1 MRNTPWNCSGIVTT
15 PTALPEHPPNRS
27 EQWQN
32 VQGEDLDVFV
42 VGGGVSGAAI
52 FRELAD
58 AGKRVLLV
66 DRGDFCGGTSQAS
79 GMLIW
84 GGLLY
89 LRNLDFKEVRRLCLE
104 RDRLLAEQGREVRTL
119 DFRYLPLRGS
129 LRQRWFVNLVLKTY
143 WLIGGRRR
151 AWPSGEAQFES
162 QGLLAPNRFKK
173 SLRYEEAA
181 LVHSDSQ
188 FVTEWITSRM
198 GGDCNA
204 LNHCDLMTAR
214 WDEQSKVWILEL
226 EDKLTGNISMVRS
239 KLLINAGGVWA
250 DRLNDLCGL
259 KSSHRHVFSKGV
271 YMNLP
276 RPASLNETLV
286 FETGEHGDSITLTPW
301 GPVALWGPTE
311 DMVEKIED
319 GFVPNKE
326 DLRFLLDQGERNLRQ
341 PPRAQDAVSLR
352 CGIRPLAVE
361 SSYHSDRYPLT
372 ISRKHLIVADDKKP
386 AITIYGGK
394 ITSAPMLA
402 REILGKLEGYNLAER
417 TANPHT
423 SDVAQRPTQKFGT
436 LQEPQTDPQWCR
448 EMEACMTL
456 EDYLRRRS
464 NIAQWVPRFGLG
476 RGDVH
481 LQEVTQLAHI
491 FHGANGAP
499 SAVDALMQQ
508 ANQQEA
514 LLASV

>member
-1 MRNTPWNCSGIVTT
+1 MPPPYEQTRTATID
-15 PTALPEHPPNRS
+15 TALPTPLPKRTDNWRNA
-27 EQWQN
+27 QA
-32 VQGEDLDVFV
+32 EDLDVLV
-42 VGGGVSGAAI
+42 VGGGVSGAAV

-66 DRGDFCGGTSQAS
+66 DRGDFCCRTSQAS
-79 GMLIW
+79 GLLIW

-89 LRNLDFKEVRRLCLE
+89 LRNLDFREVRRLCLE
-104 RDRLLAEQGREVRTL
+104 RDRLLAEHRDLVKTV

-129 LRQRWFVNLVLKTY
+129 LRQRWLVNLVLKAY

-151 AWPSGEAQFES
+151 AWPSGDLHFES
-162 QGLLAPNRFKK
+162 EGLLAANRFKK

-198 GGDCNA
+198 GDSQTA
-204 LNHCDLMTAR
+204 INHCSLTAAR
-214 WDEQSKVWILEL
+214 WDAGAKLWILEL
-226 EDKLTGNISMVRS
+226 KDEQTGESSVLRS

-259 KSSHRHVFSKGV
+259 KSSYRHVLSKGV

-276 RPASLNETLV
+276 CPASLKETLV
-286 FETGEHGDSITLTPW
+286 FETGEHGDSITMTPW

-311 DMVEKIED
+311 DIVSSIED
-319 GFVPNKE
+319 GFSPNQQ
-326 DLRFLLDQGERNLRQ
+326 DLRFLLDQGGRNLRRA
-341 PPRAQDAVSLR
+341 PRAQDAISLR

-361 SSYHSDRYPLT
+361 SSYRRDRYPLT
-372 ISRKHLIVADDKKP
+372 ISRKHLIVTDAKKP

-402 REILGKLEGYNLAER
+402 REILASLEAFDLPQR
-417 TANPHT
+417 TAKPHAEIIT
-423 SDVAQRPTQKFGT
+423 PRPTRTFGT
-436 LQEPQTDPQWCR
+436 LLEPQADPLWCR
-448 EMEACMTL
+448 DMEACVTL
-456 EDYLRRRS
+456 EDYVRRRS
-464 NIAQWVPRFGLG
+464 NIAQWVPRMGLG
-476 RGDVH
+476 PGNAH

-491 FHGANGAP
+491 FHGPHGAQA
-499 SAVDALMQQ
+499 AVDSLQQQ
-508 ANQQEA
+508 ADGQDA